1 MCMGK
6 SKTPA
11 PVVAPPTPPSSTFQ
25 YNMPNPTDTQQKKV
39 AIAASDNPN
48 GQAAFGS
55 ELGSTP

>member
-11 PVVAPPTPPSSTFQ
+11 PVVAPPSPPSTTFQ
-25 YNMPNPTDTQQKKV
+25 YNMPNPTNTDQQKKA

-55 ELGSTP
+55 ELGS

>member
-11 PVVAPPTPPSSTFQ
+11 PVVAPPSPPPNRFE
-25 YNMPNPTDTQQKKV
+25 YNIPNPTNTQQKKA

-55 ELGSTP
+55 ELGSTQ